1 MRRLRLGLGL
11 MLLMASAL
19 TGCAHRDIALRPPKR
34 PDELVTP
41 PLADGRFST
50 PPHYPEHNNDEID
63 PSRRALA
70 QGGTP
75 NLGAMNSMGGMGG
88 GGMGMGGG
96 MGGMGGMGMGGM
108 GAMGMGGMNM
118 LGGYGR

>member
-11 MLLMASAL
+11 TLLMASAL
-19 TGCAHRDIALRPPKR
+19 VGCAHRHDISLRPPKR
-34 PDELVTP
+34 PDEFIKP
-41 PLADGRFST
+41 PLADGRFSS
-50 PPHYPEHNNDEID
+50 PPHYPEHANEDID

-70 QGGTP
+70 QGGRP
-75 NLGAMNSMGGMGG
+75 NVGAMNMGGQGM

-96 MGGMGGMGMGGM
+96 MGGMGMGGMGMSGMGMGS
-108 GAMGMGGMNM
+108 M

>member
-11 MLLMASAL
+11 MLLMALAL
-19 TGCAHRDIALRPPKR
+19 VGCANRDIALRPPKR
-34 PDELVTP
+34 PDELVLP
-41 PLADGRFST
+41 PVADGRFSS
-50 PPHYPEHNNDEID
+50 PPRYPEHANDELD
-63 PSRRALA
+63 PSRQALA

-88 GGMGMGGG
+88 GGMGMGG
-96 MGGMGGMGMGGM
+96 MGMGGMGMGGM
-108 GAMGMGGMNM
+108 GMGSM